1 MLCFLGALI
10 LSPKSVSAQE
20 NKLVYENNEY
30 KMFLSKYDSTYSIIE
45 IERYHDESHYFGTIQ
60 AIGDTIVFI
69 ESDSFLL
76 IEPRIYYAFEES
88 IPEGKIELNSR
99 ISFFN
104 APEWKT
110 VEDSIVYVI
119 NDSTKHQYDFNFNKD
134 NEYHT
139 ILIDSKLKSF
149 SLNLRTG
156 YMESSEI
163 PINLKIDQNFKNF
176 HQEEI
181 NKPYFN
187 KVVIRIRI
195 VGTMNLPGLL
205 IESFA
210 PKKIMIDRK
219 EYYFKIENEY
229 R

>member
-1 MLCFLGALI
+1 MGALP
-10 LSPKSVSAQE
+10 LGTQSLSAQE

-30 KMFLSKYDSTYSIIE
+30 KMFLSKYDSTYSIIG
-45 IERYHDESHYFGTIQ
+45 IERYHDESHYFGTIRTN
-60 AIGDTIVFI
+60 GDTIIFF
-69 ESDSFLL
+69 ESDTFLL
-76 IEPRIYYAFEES
+76 IEPRVYYTFEES
-88 IPEGKIELNSR
+88 IPEDKIELNSR

-139 ILIDSKLKSF
+139 LLIDSKLKSF
-149 SLNLRTG
+149 SLRLGTG

-163 PINLKIDQNFKNF
+163 PINLKIDENFENF
-176 HQEEI
+176 HQKDI

-187 KVVIRIRI
+187 KVVIRMKI
-195 VGTMNLPGLL
+195 VGTMNLPGLF

-210 PKKIMIDRK
+210 PKKIIIDRK
-219 EYYFKIENEY
+219 EYYFKTESEY